1 MNFLQSRLNLRNNA
15 YLRKNGVIIRFHYNK
30 QNEKKGLPWT
40 LHTSRQC
47 VSASHVL
54 FHVPIETEEN
64 PKKKSNPK
72 YFLKCNGNI
81 RMSGTIAHVE
91 RLK

>member
-1 MNFLQSRLNLRNNA
+1 M
-15 YLRKNGVIIRFHYNK
+15 IIRFHYNK

-47 VSASHVL
+47 ISASHVL

-64 PKKKSNPK
+64 PKKKNNPK

-91 RLK
+91 K